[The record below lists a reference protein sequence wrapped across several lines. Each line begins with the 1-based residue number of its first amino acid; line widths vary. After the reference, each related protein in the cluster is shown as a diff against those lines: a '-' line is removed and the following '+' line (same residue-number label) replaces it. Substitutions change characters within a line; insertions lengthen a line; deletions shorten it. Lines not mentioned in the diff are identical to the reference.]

1 MSLECNSL
9 QKKYGDS
16 LIFDNLSVSLPD
28 NSFNIIMGPS
38 GCGKTTLLRILSG
51 IETADNGSVTGIP
64 KKVAYSFEKPRLLEH
79 ETALS
84 NLLLVRDVTKSN
96 KQELTAQATSLLSL
110 LGLNKAQSLDTAVS
124 KLSAGQRARV
134 DLARALFYDAPL
146 ILLDE
151 VFSNLDFDSR
161 ENAAKVIRQ
170 FSQNSIT
177 ILVTHNQEDISL
189 FEGANVI
196 TGLFK
201 K

>member
-110 LGLNKAQSLDTAVS
+110 LGLSKAQSLDTAVS